1 MECIAD
7 DEDEEMIKEK
17 VVGFLN
23 TFHVVKNAKN
33 VFNIQVTKEQSSVTE
48 GMQICLPTTCNLLG
62 IPRCLG

>member
-23 TFHVVKNAKN
+23 TFHVVKNAKKSFKHSSDKGA
-33 VFNIQVTKEQSSVTE
+33 VFCDWRNAN
-48 GMQICLPTTCNLLG
+48 LPSNYL
-62 IPRCLG
+62 